1 MAEVPIR
8 LHTDKD
14 GQFPRTFHRFSY
26 GGKGVL
32 ASEPILTTGHGI
44 GRKMEEKIELSDF
57 ERFWN
62 AYPPRK
68 GDRGKTP
75 AKVLFEKAV
84 KSGIQAETIIHGA
97 MQYAKQEAEN
107 LNTPYIMQAQRWLRN
122 KRWMDYQFV
131 PQKDVPR
138 SSQVF
143 IREDTPQWRAW
154 QKVKKTPCVNFGW
167 WFPSEWPNE

>member
-1 MAEVPIR
+1 
-8 LHTDKD
+8 
-14 GQFPRTFHRFSY
+14 
-26 GGKGVL
+26 
-32 ASEPILTTGHGI
+32 
-44 GRKMEEKIELSDF
+44 MEEKIDLSDF

-84 KSGIQAETIIHGA
+84 KSGINPEDIIHA
-97 MQYAKQEAEN
+97 AAQYAASEKEN

-122 KRWMDYQFV
+122 KRWMDYQFILV
-131 PQKDVPR
+131 DRKYGMTTMPG
-138 SSQVF
+138 QVF
-143 IREDTPQWRAW
+143 IREDTPQWKAW

-167 WFPSEWPNE
+167 WFPSEWPPNE